1 MNHNDRNGYPYS
13 IAFPISFTTYMCSIA
28 GTDCFG
34 NDKNGILFR
43 AGTNTTLSTLEIYGI
58 RMQLFSERPYTYTN
72 DKNFDCEVYG
82 RFIFLG
88 Y

>member
-1 MNHNDRNGYPYS
+1 MNHVDRNGYPYS

-34 NDKNGILFR
+34 NDKNGILYR
-43 AGTNTTLSTLEIYGI
+43 TGTNTTLSTLEIYGI
-58 RMQLFSERPYTYTN
+58 RMQLFKTYIYTN
-72 DKNFDCEVYG
+72 DKNFACEVYG
-82 RFIFLG
+82 KFIFLG